1 MLCKGENIQLKI
13 KVITLKDVSK
23 YLVKIVIIFVVIAFF
38 TKFFY
43 DRKNVNS
50 FFSFDSAKF
59 VSTIKNEILLLKK
72 NDINEIYSESRK
84 YFSNTINN
92 ELSMFKLVATTN
104 LNGITLGNNQSNN
117 SNDYIDADNQIM
129 DEPDQNNIGN
139 NEESEQDATETEK
152 IVEAQTGV
160 TTEVLPSNIPDK
172 ATCEI
177 FGVKL
182 RSECDYNLEAEIT
195 DLDAHFNKNDILI
208 FHTHTCESYTPTEQ
222 YQYEST
228 GNYRTTDLNYTVS
241 RVGDEL
247 EKYLTNYG
255 YNVVHNKSYHDY
267 PAYNGSYNRS
277 LVTVKKLLEQYTN
290 TDIVIDLHRDAI
302 GDNSYAPKIKIGDD
316 YCARIMFV
324 IGTDGGGLSHDNWR
338 NNLKFAMKVVQK
350 GNELYP
356 GFFKPIIVRNSRY
369 NHHLADAACIIEV
382 GATGNTLEECL
393 NSMKYLAKIYNEVQ

>member
-1 MLCKGENIQLKI
+1 MKI
-13 KVITLKDVSK
+13 KVVTLRDVSK
-23 YLVKIVIIFVVIAFF
+23 YLVKIVLIFGIITIF

-43 DRKNVNS
+43 DRKKVNN
-50 FFSFDSAKF
+50 FFSFNSSQF
-59 VSTIKNEILLLKK
+59 ISTLKKEILIFRQ
-72 NDINEIYSESRK
+72 NEENNINSLN
-84 YFSNTINN
+84 YFSTTINN
-92 ELSMFKLVATTN
+92 ELSLFKLVATSS
-104 LNGITLGNNQSNN
+104 LDGITLGNNGDNN
-117 SNDYIDADNQIM
+117 IENINEIDNQESNSVVI
-129 DEPDQNNIGN
+129 DNQGGEK
-139 NEESEQDATETEK
+139 NEENNK
-152 IVEAQTGV
+152 IEEPQIGVNVEVIQ
-160 TTEVLPSNIPDK
+160 SSIPDK

-182 RSECDYNLEAEIT
+182 RSECNYDLTAEIT
-195 DLDAHFNKNDILI
+195 DLDAKFNKNDILI

-222 YQYEST
+222 NQYESS

-247 EKYLTNYG
+247 EKYLVNYG
-255 YNVVHNKSYHDY
+255 YNVVHDKSFHDY

-277 LVTVKKLLEQYTN
+277 LITVKKLLEQNTN
-290 TDIVIDLHRDAI
+290 TDVVIDLHRDAI
-302 GDNSYAPKIKIGDD
+302 GDNTYAPKVKIGDD
-316 YCARIMFV
+316 YCARVMFV
-324 IGTDGGGLSHDNWR
+324 IGTDGGGLKHDNWR

-356 GFFKPIIVRNSRY
+356 GLFKPIIVRNSRY

>member
-1 MLCKGENIQLKI
+1 MKI
-13 KVITLKDVSK
+13 KVITLKDAIK
-23 YLVKIVIIFVVIAFF
+23 YLVKITLIFSIIAIFAN
-38 TKFFY
+38 FFY
-43 DRKNVNS
+43 EKKNINS
-50 FFSFDSAKF
+50 FFTFDSTKF
-59 VSTIKNEILLLKK
+59 VSTIKKEILLLRE
-72 NDINEIYSESRK
+72 NNSNEKYWGSNR
-84 YFSNTINN
+84 YFSDTINN
-92 ELSMFKLVATTN
+92 ELSVFKLVATTS
-104 LNGITLGNNQSNN
+104 LNGINAG
-117 SNDYIDADNQIM
+117 
-129 DEPDQNNIGN
+129 NIGN
-139 NEESEQDATETEK
+139 NNIDETFNNGESSIVNNTEESSENLLENTEIT
-152 IVEAQTGV
+152 EAQTGLNV
-160 TTEVLPSNIPDK
+160 EVIPSNIPDK

-182 RSECDYNLEAEIT
+182 RSECDYNLESEIT
-195 DLDAHFNKNDILI
+195 DLNAKYNKNDILI

-247 EKYLTNYG
+247 EKYLSNYG
-255 YNVVHNKSYHDY
+255 YNVVHDKSYHDY

-277 LVTVKKLLEQYTN
+277 LITVKNLLNKYEG
-290 TDIVIDLHRDAI
+290 TDVVIDLHRDAI
-302 GDNSYAPKIKIGDD
+302 GDNTYAPKIKIGDD
-316 YCARIMFV
+316 YCARVMFV
-324 IGTDGGGLSHDNWR
+324 VGTDGGGLVHDNWR

>member
-1 MLCKGENIQLKI
+1 MKI
-13 KVITLKDVSK
+13 KVVTLRDVSK
-23 YLVKIVIIFVVIAFF
+23 YLVKIVLIFGIITIF

-43 DRKNVNS
+43 DRKKVNN
-50 FFSFDSAKF
+50 FFSFNSSQF
-59 VSTIKNEILLLKK
+59 ISTLKKEILIFRQ
-72 NDINEIYSESRK
+72 NEENSINSLN
-84 YFSNTINN
+84 YFSTTINN
-92 ELSMFKLVATTN
+92 ELSMFKLVATSS
-104 LNGITLGNNQSNN
+104 LDGITLGNNGDNN
-117 SNDYIDADNQIM
+117 IENINEIDNQESNSVVI
-129 DEPDQNNIGN
+129 DNQGGEK
-139 NEESEQDATETEK
+139 NEENNK
-152 IVEAQTGV
+152 IEEPQTGV
-160 TTEVLPSNIPDK
+160 NVEVIQSNIPDK

-182 RSECDYNLEAEIT
+182 RSECNYDLTAEIT
-195 DLDAHFNKNDILI
+195 DLDAKFNKNDILI

-222 YQYEST
+222 NQYESS

-247 EKYLTNYG
+247 EKYLVNYG
-255 YNVVHNKSYHDY
+255 YNVVHDKSFHDY

-277 LVTVKKLLEQYTN
+277 LITVKKLLEQNTN
-290 TDIVIDLHRDAI
+290 TDVVIDLHRDAI
-302 GDNSYAPKIKIGDD
+302 GDNTYAPKVKIGDD
-316 YCARIMFV
+316 YCARVMFV
-324 IGTDGGGLSHDNWR
+324 IGTDGGGLKHDNWR

-356 GFFKPIIVRNSRY
+356 GLFKPIIVRNSRY